1 MKENDLPLMV
11 LVPVAWLK
19 QLEEKMDSLMS
30 RYQEPEVKTLGGWI
44 SEEEAKKLLGRETTW
59 FWQKRKVGELRYTKA
74 GNKIFYEMDDLKLFL
89 ERNKRSAA

>member
-1 MKENDLPLMV
+1 MKENDLPLMA

-19 QLEEKMDSLMS
+19 QLEEKMDSIICLH
-30 RYQEPEVKTLGGWI
+30 QEPESRALGGWI

-74 GNKIFYEMDDLKLFL
+74 GNKIFYEMDDLKTFL